1 MSKEETQLVLVETIS
16 QFRIRYVVEVPV
28 GVDDYGKDKKL
39 WALDTVSCE
48 EAKEFSQESLGEL
61 IVSHRVIDEK
71 EALEIWDN
79 DNDYLKDWEPEHKL
93 EYITCWEEQ
102 QKQVV

>member
-28 GVDDYGKDKKL
+28 GVDDYGNDKKL
-39 WALDTVSCE
+39 WALDTVTCE

-93 EYITCWEEQ
+93 EYVTRWEEE
-102 QKQVV
+102 QKQAV

>member
-1 MSKEETQLVLVETIS
+1 MSKDETQLVLVETIS

-28 GVDDYGKDKKL
+28 GVDDYGNDKKL
-39 WALDTVSCE
+39 WALDTVTCE

-79 DNDYLKDWEPEHKL
+79 DNDYLKDWEPEQKL
-93 EYITCWEEQ
+93 EYVTIWEDR